1 LSGLTIISAKRRAEQ
16 TGKRLPTLALD
27 TEIRF
32 ASAADRAAFAEE
44 LTGAVTGLVSRYHDP
59 GGRAHR
65 LVVAAHPLPKEA
77 P

>member
-1 LSGLTIISAKRRAEQ
+1 V
-16 TGKRLPTLALD
+16 LALD

-32 ASAADRAAFAEE
+32 ATAAERAAFSDE
-44 LTGAVTGLVSRYHDP
+44 LTGAVTALISRYHDP
-59 GGRAHR
+59 GGRPYR